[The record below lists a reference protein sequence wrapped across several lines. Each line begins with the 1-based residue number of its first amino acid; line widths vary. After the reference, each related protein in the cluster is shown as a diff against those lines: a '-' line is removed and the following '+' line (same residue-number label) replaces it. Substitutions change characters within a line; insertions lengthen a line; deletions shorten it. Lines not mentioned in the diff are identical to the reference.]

1 MLAVFIFGGALA
13 NQKFPHGSP
22 IGPSYVRHPKS
33 PMTPVP
39 QQRQRS
45 ISCQQRQPH
54 SKLDG
59 ALDQRFGAQG
69 RDSLHASGRDFGTS
83 HVKTE
88 GVHVKFDL
96 PKKVSWDQK
105 KLKTIAERIV
115 ASGEAVESYLD
126 IKLSVPE
133 SRYTNWP
140 PALQQQFA
148 DARTVEAG
156 KPSFHIS
163 PDSEV

>member
-1 MLAVFIFGGALA
+1 MNDLSIFPADIAEMSVSQLATLPA
-13 NQKFPHGSP
+13 
-22 IGPSYVRHPKS
+22 
-33 PMTPVP
+33 
-39 QQRQRS
+39 QQLVEVDTNLDQAIAWLKAART
-45 ISCQQRQPH
+45 
-54 SKLDG
+54 KLDG

-69 RDSLHASGRDFGTS
+69 RESLNASGRDFGTA
-83 HVKTE
+83 HVKAD
-88 GVHVKFDL
+88 GLHVKFDL

-126 IKLSVPE
+126 VKLSVPE

-140 PALQQQFA
+140 PSLQQQFA

-163 PDSEV
+163 PESEV

>member
-1 MLAVFIFGGALA
+1 MNDLSIFPADIAEMSVSQLA
-13 NQKFPHGSP
+13 NLPA
-22 IGPSYVRHPKS
+22 
-33 PMTPVP
+33 
-39 QQRQRS
+39 QQLVEVDTNLDQATAWLKAART
-45 ISCQQRQPH
+45 
-54 SKLDG
+54 KLD
-59 ALDQRFGAQG
+59 AAFDQRFGVQG
-69 RDSLHASGRDFGTS
+69 RESLHASGRDFGTS
-83 HVKTE
+83 HIKAD
-88 GVHVKFDL
+88 GLHVKFDL

-126 IKLSVPE
+126 IKLTVSE
-133 SRYTNWP
+133 TRYTNWP

>member
-1 MLAVFIFGGALA
+1 MNDLSIFPADIAEISVSQLA
-13 NQKFPHGSP
+13 NLPA
-22 IGPSYVRHPKS
+22 
-33 PMTPVP
+33 
-39 QQRQRS
+39 QQLVEVDTNLDQAIAWLKAART
-45 ISCQQRQPH
+45 
-54 SKLDG
+54 KLDG

-69 RDSLHASGRDFGTS
+69 RESLSASGRDFGTA
-83 HVKTE
+83 HVKAD
-88 GVHVKFDL
+88 GLHVKFDL

-126 IKLSVPE
+126 VKLSVPE

-163 PDSEV
+163 PESEV